1 VQGIGR
7 LFRCLCNPA
16 YDVDDDF
23 EPRKWVLKKQT
34 PIDVFKCSWLFSQV
48 YDSEP
53 CESISFIAIL
63 YLKDTHVDA
72 TSALV
77 STMTFQISRFPF
89 SLPRTVALL
98 FPPFFEIDSAG
109 LCCAYVICCYR
120 CCRKKKGKE
129 QDYVKIHFLILKW
142 YGKFR
147 YVNFYLILLLAHHIL
162 YLQTLCNFISTVSQS
177 LLSFP
182 ETEDSA
188 LLSYSSFLVEN

>member
-1 VQGIGR
+1 MCSNVR
-7 LFRCLCNPA
+7 
-16 YDVDDDF
+16 DF
-23 EPRKWVLKKQT
+23 
-34 PIDVFKCSWLFSQV
+34 FFQV

-109 LCCAYVICCYR
+109 LCCGYVICCYR

-162 YLQTLCNFISTVSQS
+162 SANIMQVALCTLF
-177 LLSFP
+177 
-182 ETEDSA
+182 
-188 LLSYSSFLVEN
+188 FLELENDDLTAPFKHGWR